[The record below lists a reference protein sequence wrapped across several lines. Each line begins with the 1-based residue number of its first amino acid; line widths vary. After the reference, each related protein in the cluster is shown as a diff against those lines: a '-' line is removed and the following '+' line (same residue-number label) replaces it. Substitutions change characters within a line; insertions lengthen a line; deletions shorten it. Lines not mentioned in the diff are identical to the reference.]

1 MKLNEI
7 IKLFLLFMP
16 SIIFAK
22 NKTKIVDL
30 NTKIIFDDKMVNK
43 VFLDKTITGKSWNCN
58 RQICPAVIISSLK
71 KKSHSGLFCFKA
83 IENANETEFSVF
95 ERCKGS
101 SDWLR

>member
-1 MKLNEI
+1 
-7 IKLFLLFMP
+7 MP

-30 NTKIIFDDKMVNK
+30 NTKIIFDDKMVNN
-43 VFLDKTITGKSWNCN
+43 VFLDKTITGKSWNCI
-58 RQICPAVIISSLK
+58 RQICPAVIISGFIFK
-71 KKSHSGLFCFKA
+71 KKNLILVYFVLKQLKMLMQ
-83 IENANETEFSVF
+83 TEFSVF

>member
-1 MKLNEI
+1 
-7 IKLFLLFMP
+7 MP

-43 VFLDKTITGKSWNCN
+43 VFLDKTITCKSWNCK
-58 RQICPAVIISSLK
+58 RQICPAVIISGFIFK
-71 KKSHSGLFCFKA
+71 KKNLILVYFVLKQLKMLMQ
-83 IENANETEFSVF
+83 TEFSVF

-101 SDWLR
+101 SD